1 MTTEEDLNPKGLK
14 RYPSKDNV
22 VCYVLLKE
30 YCSFIVIYHTSVI
43 NPKCTLP
50 FRFVVEITCSQV
62 EALKVMKIALTIII
76 K

>member
-1 MTTEEDLNPKGLK
+1 MITEEDLNPKGLK

-22 VCYVLLKE
+22 VGYVLLKE
-30 YCSFIVIYHTSVI
+30 FIVIYHTSVI
-43 NPKCTLP
+43 NPQCTLP

-76 K
+76 T

>member
-14 RYPSKDNV
+14 RYHSKDNV
-22 VCYVLLKE
+22 VFYVLLKE
-30 YCSFIVIYHTSVI
+30 FCIYHTSVI
-43 NPKCTLP
+43 NPQCTLP

-76 K
+76 T

>member
-22 VCYVLLKE
+22 VGYVLLNF
-30 YCSFIVIYHTSVI
+30 YTSFI
-43 NPKCTLP
+43 NPQCTLP

-76 K
+76 T

>member
-1 MTTEEDLNPKGLK
+1 MITEEDLNPKGLK

-22 VCYVLLKE
+22 VGYVLLKDYE
-30 YCSFIVIYHTSVI
+30 FFIYHTSVI
-43 NPKCTLP
+43 NPQCTLP